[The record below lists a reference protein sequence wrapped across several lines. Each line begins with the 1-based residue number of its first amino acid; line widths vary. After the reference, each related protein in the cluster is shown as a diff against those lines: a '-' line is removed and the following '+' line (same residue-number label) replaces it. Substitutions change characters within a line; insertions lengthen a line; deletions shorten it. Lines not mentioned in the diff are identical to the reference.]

1 MKKYLTLVLIFI
13 ISIQIYSRDYSFMD
27 PPRIAVMDLEETKNS
42 IGTFSSYINV
52 PSANTLYTD
61 LGLGSAVS
69 SALLTQLI
77 KRDGP
82 GRQLFPVLKV
92 YDKKYIEL
100 ALKDNNY
107 NFNDLYALK
116 PDVFKVT
123 NIDYVIVGNV
133 YELNGDDGNQ
143 YGVNLRVLSIG
154 RAEELLSYQLRV
166 NMDLSNLD
174 TVCDMFSRKFISDIL
189 RNDYSKMRII
199 NGEIDNTEFRCFIRP
214 KFVRDNEDRI
224 ASSNDTHYES
234 INDKI
239 NKVFELLPGEYDLL
253 IYHPKYEIKKM
264 TINLNPREYKEISL
278 RANDF
283 EPMVGSKLII
293 SDVFPTDNFRMYIK
307 GKSQE
312 LFYFWEIDNYKGEAV
327 IETKKTIHEI
337 EFNKEQNYQLG
348 KSVGS
353 VMVQYDSSNNRL
365 IIDKLDP
372 SIYDVEVVPEGSRKS
387 SITGIKEMILTDSRF
402 YKTVNFNLKTNK
414 TVNTSLNDL
423 LIAKKVIDE
432 NLMVNKVSFILNP
445 AFINQTVYVTINN
458 NTIPLIDIEKLTV
471 IDNISKRDFD
481 SRGED
486 YIEYSFSIKGKK
498 PIKNV
503 IKKSEINNN
512 PDVVKIIDLTKAPDE
527 VTYIEETK
535 KEVKKEMTKEEAE
548 KIVSVI
554 LGDTSSAKKETKT
567 KTKKTKADSKALKS
581 FFLPLTAMMGVTFNQ
596 DPWSP
601 ASATGGVNFN
611 MMMGI
616 DIGLLYAINS
626 YVALG
631 GGLTMGFVLPNFML
645 SNGSSA
651 TSSGIGLS
659 GGMVMAKVM
668 IGDLSKKKVAFVF
681 DIGGAWAFG
690 LKAGIYYNGM
700 LFKMGYLL
708 TYPYG
713 PGAHTLSFDFGYAFN
728 FGKVK

>member
-1 MKKYLTLVLIFI
+1 MKKYLTLILIFF
-13 ISIQIYSRDYSFMD
+13 ISIQIFSRDYSFMD

-69 SALLTQLI
+69 NALLTQLI
-77 KRDGP
+77 KKDGP
-82 GRQLFPVLKV
+82 GRQLFSALKV

-107 NFNDLYALK
+107 NINDLYALK

-133 YELNGDDGNQ
+133 YELNGGSEGGGSQ

-166 NMDLSNLD
+166 NLDLSNLD
-174 TVCDMFSRKFISDIL
+174 TACDMFSRRLISDIL
-189 RNDYSKMRII
+189 KNYYSKIRII
-199 NGEIDNTEFRCFIRP
+199 RNEIEDEEFRCFIRP

-224 ASSNDTHYES
+224 VNSNDTHYES

-278 RANDF
+278 RASDF

-423 LIAKKVIDE
+423 LIAKKVIDD

-458 NTIPLIDIEKLTV
+458 NTIPLIDIEKLIV
-471 IDNISKRDFD
+471 SDNISKWDFD
-481 SRGED
+481 ARGED
-486 YIEYSFSIKGKK
+486 YITYSFRVKGKQPIKG
-498 PIKNV
+498 I

-527 VTYIEETK
+527 VVYIEETK
-535 KEVKKEMTKEEAE
+535 KEITKEEAE
-548 KIVSVI
+548 KIVSTLFGV
-554 LGDTSSAKKETKT
+554 KKETKT
-567 KTKKTKADSKALKS
+567 KKTKTKTTSKALKS

-601 ASATGGVNFN
+601 AAASGEVNTN
-611 MMMGI
+611 MMLGI

-631 GGLTMGFVLPNFML
+631 GGLTMGFVMPNFMFSSG
-645 SNGSSA
+645 SNA

-659 GGMVMAKVM
+659 GGMVMFKLMA
-668 IGDLSKKKVAFVF
+668 GDLSKKKVAFVF

-690 LKAGIYYNGM
+690 LKAGVYYNGM